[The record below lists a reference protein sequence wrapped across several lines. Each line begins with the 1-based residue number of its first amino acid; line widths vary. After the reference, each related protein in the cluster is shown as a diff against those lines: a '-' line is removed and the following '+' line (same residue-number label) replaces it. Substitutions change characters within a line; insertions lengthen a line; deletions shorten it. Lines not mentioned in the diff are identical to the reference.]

1 MTDAVRQSETQNTAE
16 TGSTAGWGFLRAY
29 AFVLFLGATFV
40 YLGYEV
46 TEIQGKGMKSAPP
59 GVNAERGEIIFWD
72 PVNGVCHRCHMIGG
86 KGTMT
91 RCPNLGESEVGPP
104 ILERA
109 ALRAAERAAQT
120 GVPYTAVDYIVE
132 SLATPSA
139 YVVEKF
145 PDKLM
150 PIVYTGQTD
159 LSAEEVMSV
168 IAYLQ
173 SLSDEVDI
181 EEIQKSMS
189 RFGQDIFNKDRLGEE
204 PVRAVNF
211 PSPEWVVL
219 PAAKLDEY
227 RELSPEERL
236 KYVAEKL
243 SDDEKEELQD
253 EISDWIED
261 GRDAFELMKCWQCH
275 KIAGEDFGPIEQGKV
290 GPELTGMGD
299 IQTYEYLRES
309 ILNPNAVIVPP
320 LEEHTDEEG
329 RSKMPGY
336 EDSLKLRELDR
347 MIYYLSSLKAA
358 APAAATTEAAVDEPG
373 AAKTEG
379 NK

>member
-1 MTDAVRQSETQNTAE
+1 MQQ
-16 TGSTAGWGFLRAY
+16 GSISTSPIGIPKSAIRNPGGRGFLQAY
-29 AFVLFLGATFV
+29 AFVLFLGAVFI
-40 YLGYEV
+40 YLSYEV
-46 TEIQGKGMKSAPP
+46 TEIQGKGMKSAPA

-72 PVNGVCHRCHMIGG
+72 PVKGVCHRCHKIGG
-86 KGTMT
+86 RGTMT
-91 RCPNLGESEVGPP
+91 RCPNLGESELGPP

-109 ALRAAERAAQT
+109 ALRAAERTKQT
-120 GVPYTAVDYIVE
+120 GRLAAGGSPYTAVDYIVE

-189 RFGQDIFNKDRLGEE
+189 RFGQAIFDKDRLGLEE
-204 PVRAVNF
+204 PARVVNF

-219 PAAKLDEY
+219 PMEKLEKY
-227 RELSPEERL
+227 RELSPAERE
-236 KYVAEKL
+236 KFVAEEL
-243 SDDEKEELQD
+243 TDEEKEELAD

-261 GRDAFELMKCWQCH
+261 GREAFEVMKCWQCH
-275 KIAGEDFGPIEQGKV
+275 IIAGEDFGPLEQGKI

-299 IQTYEYLRES
+299 IQTYEYIRES

-320 LEEHTDEEG
+320 LEDHTDEEG
-329 RSKMPGY
+329 RSKMPVY
-336 EDSLKLRELDR
+336 EDSMKLRELDR
-347 MIYYLSSLKAA
+347 LIYYLASLRAGA
-358 APAAATTEAAVDEPG
+358 GATEED
-373 AAKTEG
+373 K
-379 NK
+379 

>member
-1 MTDAVRQSETQNTAE
+1 MQQESISTSPIGIPESVPPRRDI
-16 TGSTAGWGFLRAY
+16 TAGRSFLNVY
-29 AFVLFLGATFV
+29 VFVLFLGAVFI
-40 YLGYEV
+40 YLSYEV
-46 TEIQGKGMKSAPP
+46 TEIQGKGMKSAPA

-72 PVNGVCHRCHMIGG
+72 PVKGVCHRCHKIGG
-86 KGTMT
+86 RGTMT
-91 RCPNLGESEVGPP
+91 RCPNLGESEHGPP

-109 ALRAAERAAQT
+109 ALRAAERTKQT
-120 GVPYTAVDYIVE
+120 GTPYTAVDYIVE
-132 SLATPSA
+132 SLASPSA

-189 RFGQDIFNKDRLGEE
+189 RFGQAIFDKDRLGLEE
-204 PVRAVNF
+204 PARVVNF

-219 PAAKLDEY
+219 PVETLEKY
-227 RELSPEERL
+227 RELSPAERETFIAEEL
-236 KYVAEKL
+236 T
-243 SDDEKEELQD
+243 DDEKEELAD

-261 GRDAFELMKCWQCH
+261 GREAFEVMKCWQCH
-275 KIAGEDFGPIEQGKV
+275 KIAGEDFGPLEQGKI

-299 IQTYEYLRES
+299 IQTYEYIRES

-320 LEEHTDEEG
+320 LEDHTDEEG
-329 RSKMPGY
+329 RSKMPVY
-336 EDSLKLRELDR
+336 EDSMKLRELDR
-347 MIYYLSSLKAA
+347 MIYYLSRLKAGA
-358 APAAATTEAAVDEPG
+358 GATEED
-373 AAKTEG
+373 K
-379 NK
+379 

>member
-1 MTDAVRQSETQNTAE
+1 
-16 TGSTAGWGFLRAY
+16 
-29 AFVLFLGATFV
+29 
-40 YLGYEV
+40 
-46 TEIQGKGMKSAPP
+46 MKSAPA

-72 PVNGVCHRCHMIGG
+72 QVKGVCHRCHMIGG
-86 KGTMT
+86 RGTMT
-91 RCPNLGESEVGPP
+91 RCPNLGESELGPL

-109 ALRAAERAAQT
+109 ALRAAERTEQT
-120 GVPYTAVDYIVE
+120 GTPYTAVDYLVE

-139 YVVEKF
+139 YVVEGF

-159 LSAEEVMSV
+159 LSAEEVMSA

-189 RFGQDIFNKDRLGEE
+189 RFGQAIFNKDRSLT
-204 PVRAVNF
+204 VAARVVNF

-219 PAAKLDEY
+219 PVEKLDKY
-227 RELSPEERL
+227 RELSPVEREKFIEEEL
-236 KYVAEKL
+236 T
-243 SDDEKEELQD
+243 DEDKEELAD

-261 GRDAFELMKCWQCH
+261 GREAFEVMKCWQCH
-275 KIAGEDFGPIEQGKV
+275 KIAGEDFGPLEQGNI

-320 LEEHTDEEG
+320 QKDHTDEEG

-336 EDSLKLRELDR
+336 EDSMKLRELDR
-347 MIYYLSSLKAA
+347 MIYYLSSLTAGA
-358 APAAATTEAAVDEPG
+358 GAVEEPTEPRP
-373 AAKTEG
+373 
-379 NK
+379 